1 MKDRLDSDDLQDSSP
16 SAMRRVHVFVSGRVQ
31 GVFFRAETQ
40 RQASKM
46 GLAGWVR
53 NREDRRVEAVFEG
66 EEAAVGEMLGWC
78 RKGPALS
85 SVTGV
90 EVIEEPPMGD
100 LAGFRIRY

>member
-1 MKDRLDSDDLQDSSP
+1 MKDRLDSDDLQNPSP
-16 SAMRRVHVFVSGRVQ
+16 STIRRVHVFVSGRVQ
-31 GVFFRAETQ
+31 GVFFRAETR
-40 RQASKM
+40 RQASKL

-66 EEAAVGEMLGWC
+66 EKTAVGQMLGWC

-85 SVTGV
+85 RVTGV
-90 EVIEEPPMGD
+90 EVIEEPPAGD